1 MSLIAHV
8 SESIL
13 SFCWG
18 INVASQ
24 ARKCKIKKLALAYEN
39 LKVDDLHR
47 TIIYVFHIVVHSVV
61 IQ

>member
-1 MSLIAHV
+1 MSLIV
-8 SESIL
+8 LVTESIL

-24 ARKCKIKKLALAYEN
+24 ARKYKTKKLACAYEN
-39 LKVDDLHR
+39 LKVDVLHR
-47 TIIYVFHIVVHSVV
+47 TIVYVLHIVVHSVV